1 MQFQQLELDLWQ
13 ELEQAA
19 AVPQLADL
27 KQLCTLLEQAIAQLP
42 QSQQLAAAGDAIG
55 QIAQIYARRSQWL
68 ISTWEEAHAEA
79 DTTLPVLSVEDLDA
93 WVRQTMSIELDA
105 FVQQPASKRQ
115 RQKRTQP
122 HLTDS
127 VAGVV
132 EKKTLLE
139 AFDSQIQAADS
150 TNTHDIDSSVD
161 LENVSQ
167 WIKAISQ
174 WMQPHDGEAV
184 SLLQL
189 QQGLEMPLVDVWLG
203 LLLSQKQHYV
213 WEQRGDFYHE
223 AGELWLSLG

>member
-1 MQFQQLELDLWQ
+1 M
-13 ELEQAA
+13 
-19 AVPQLADL
+19 
-27 KQLCTLLEQAIAQLP
+27 
-42 QSQQLAAAGDAIG
+42 
-55 QIAQIYARRSQWL
+55 
-68 ISTWEEAHAEA
+68 
-79 DTTLPVLSVEDLDA
+79 SV
-93 WVRQTMSIELDA
+93 ELDA
-105 FVQQPASKRQ
+105 FLQQPASKRQ

-122 HLTDS
+122 RPTDS

-132 EKKTLLE
+132 EKKILLE

-150 TNTHDIDSSVD
+150 TNIQDIDSSVD

-167 WIKAISQ
+167 CTEAIAQ
-174 WMQPHDGEAV
+174 WMQQHDGEAV

-203 LLLSQKQHYV
+203 LLLSQQQYV